1 MAHLT
6 PEEQRRRD
14 EPWIRLY
21 GDRAYND
28 ALAATQWVLSLE
40 YPPPPRP
47 AAPAEEHREEEDRPR
62 RSVGGH
68 VTVAQE
74 EPLVV
79 QAAWGHPRIWP
90 SHRIHAPSFVRMMA
104 LRARAALRAAVPAEI
119 VPRFT
124 A

>member
-14 EPWIRLY
+14 SEWIRLY
-21 GDRAYND
+21 GERAYAD
-28 ALAATQWVLSLE
+28 AIAATEWVLSLP

-47 AAPAEEHREEEDRPR
+47 AAPAGDQWGAQEPVR
-62 RSVGGH
+62 RSSGGH
-68 VTVAQE
+68 VTFAQP

-90 SHRIHAPSFVRMMA
+90 AHVIDAPNFVRMMA
-104 LRARAALRAAVPAEI
+104 LRGRAALRRAVPTQLTT
-119 VPRFT
+119 R
-124 A
+124 